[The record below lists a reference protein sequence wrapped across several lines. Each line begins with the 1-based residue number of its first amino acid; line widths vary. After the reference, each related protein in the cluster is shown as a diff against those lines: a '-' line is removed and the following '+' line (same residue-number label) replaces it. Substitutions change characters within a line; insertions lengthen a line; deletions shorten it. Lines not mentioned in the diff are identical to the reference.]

1 MTFVP
6 ADEKQK
12 YVLAF
17 GGLGPYCLVRR
28 RPDTSGHQSVTA
40 MCGRVVI
47 VSSPGGKPV
56 AWEKGDTVCTNCEKK
71 IAKRRVA

>member
-1 MTFVP
+1 MAFVP

-17 GGLGPYCLVRR
+17 RGLGPYCLVRR
-28 RPDTSGHQSVTA
+28 RPDIRGHQSAKA
-40 MCGRVVI
+40 MCGRSVI
-47 VSSPGGKPV
+47 VSSPGGEPV
-56 AWEKGDTVCTNCEKK
+56 AWEKDDTVCAACVKK